1 MSWVRN
7 LYFCGAVLA
16 IAPAASIA
24 QEHTITVHPEPR
36 YSVDGLAVGAPVA
49 PNSSVYRQY
58 VCKPSDQYQNF
69 TRCHESHS
77 VNGIHVSRTILH
89 ASNLITWY
97 VNKELSPAYFR
108 ATDIDSE
115 ISRLSSQFGGAPHVY
130 RLNEMHGFP
139 KATIA
144 TFGGVGLQSLKP
156 NDLAILAQGKSPH
169 IGILIDFL
177 NNFHQSAKAHL
188 PVYKL
193 SGSEGFA
200 WIANYDRQGKGTL
213 RFFAA
218 DPSQMKTGSADTS
231 EQSPDTLA
239 VQGPNPRRSL
249 PSAQD
254 TKSTSFMIAMENV
267 GGVYLVPIRIN
278 DTITL
283 DAIVD
288 SGASDVSM
296 PADVVLTLMRSKTIS
311 SADFMGTQT
320 YTLAD
325 GSKVPSQRF
334 QIKSLKVGDKILEN
348 VMASIVPA
356 TAQILLGQSFLSR
369 FSSWSIDNEKHALIL
384 N

>member
-1 MSWVRN
+1 MSWVRKFW
-7 LYFCGAVLA
+7 LVGAALV
-16 IAPAASIA
+16 IGRTASTA
-24 QEHTITVHPEPR
+24 QEHTITVHPEPK
-36 YSVDGLAVGAPVA
+36 YAVDGLAVGALVKPHSTA
-49 PNSSVYRQY
+49 YRQY
-58 VCKPSDQYQNF
+58 VCKPSEQYQNF

-77 VNGIHVSRTILH
+77 ENGIHVSRTILH

-115 ISRLSSQFGGAPHVY
+115 ISRLSSQFGGALHVY
-130 RLNEMHGFP
+130 RLNEMQGFP

-156 NDLAILAQGKSPH
+156 NDLAVLAQGKSPH

-188 PVYKL
+188 PVYQL
-193 SGSEGFA
+193 SGSAGFA

-218 DPSQMKTGSADTS
+218 DPSQMKTGSADIS
-231 EQSPDTLA
+231 EPSPA
-239 VQGPNPRRSL
+239 VQGPNPQRSL
-249 PSAQD
+249 PSA
-254 TKSTSFMIAMENV
+254 SFMVAMENV
-267 GGVYLVPIRIN
+267 GGVYQVPIRFN

-288 SGASDVSM
+288 SGAADVGI
-296 PADVVLTLMRSKTIS
+296 PADVVLTLIRSKTILS
-311 SADFMGTQT
+311 EDFIGTQT
-320 YTLAD
+320 YMLAD

-334 QIKSLKVGDKILEN
+334 TIKSLKAGNKTLEN
-348 VMASIVPA
+348 VVASIVSVN
-356 TAQILLGQSFLSR
+356 AQILLGQSFLSR
-369 FSSWSIDNEKHALIL
+369 FSSWSIDNNKHTLIL
-384 N
+384 K